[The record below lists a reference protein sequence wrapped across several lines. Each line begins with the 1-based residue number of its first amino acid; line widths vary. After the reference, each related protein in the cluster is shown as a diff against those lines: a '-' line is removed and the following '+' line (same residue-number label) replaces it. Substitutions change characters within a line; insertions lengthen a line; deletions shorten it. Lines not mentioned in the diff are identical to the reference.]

1 MNWSQ
6 MHARVVPSTVVV
18 CPYLRQP
25 DNSVMNYSKESHVY
39 QSLARY
45 VCASG
50 YMLDGDESRECRA
63 DGTWNGSS
71 PICRRKPPWQ

>member
-1 MNWSQ
+1 
-6 MHARVVPSTVVV
+6 MHTRVVPSTVVV
-18 CPYLRQP
+18 CPDLREPNNSAIDYSQEPHEYL
-25 DNSVMNYSKESHVY
+25 
-39 QSLARY
+39 SLARY

-71 PICRRKPPWQ
+71 DVSPYGSSKGYTS